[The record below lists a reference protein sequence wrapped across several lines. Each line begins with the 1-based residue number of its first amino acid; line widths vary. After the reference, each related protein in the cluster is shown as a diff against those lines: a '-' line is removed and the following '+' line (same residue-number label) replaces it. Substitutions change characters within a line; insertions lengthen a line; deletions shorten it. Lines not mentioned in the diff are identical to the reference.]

1 MREGADRVRWEA
13 RRREL
18 EVRPARPETR
28 PQAHGAHRHTV
39 PTAGLTCLPVI
50 STDIGSLPTPR
61 QWRGAGDG
69 AGAPTAGRREGDIF
83 VSTGRIT

>member
-28 PQAHGAHRHTV
+28 PQAHSAHS
-39 PTAGLTCLPVI
+39 LPVI
-50 STDIGSLPTPR
+50 STDIGSLPTSR
-61 QWRGAGDG
+61 QWRGAGDR